1 MYKDIESILIINKY
15 LTCCKL
21 NEPNSKK
28 TKLVQKYLTSRISKI
43 LNNKETPKRN
53 LLNYISILPII
64 FIK

>member
-28 TKLVQKYLTSRISKI
+28 TKLVQKYLTSRISK
-43 LNNKETPKRN
+43 LLNKETPKRN
-53 LLNYISILPII
+53 LFNYISILPII